1 MLIHYFVFRIVAS
14 HPNIREAVLELVS
27 AVTRCK
33 FEATDSVAD
42 EAVLASIL
50 MLLSLIIDSEAGL
63 ATLDDKSVCEMVEV
77 AFGML
82 FQGRVSGKK
91 KVYITL

>member
-1 MLIHYFVFRIVAS
+1 MLIHNIVAD
-14 HPNIREAVLELVS
+14 HPDIREAVLELVS

-50 MLLSLIIDSEAGL
+50 RLLSLIIHSEAGL
-63 ATLDDKSVCEMVEV
+63 ATLDDKSICEMVEV

-82 FQGRVSGKK
+82 FQGRVSGRKK
-91 KVYITL
+91 LYITH

>member
-1 MLIHYFVFRIVAS
+1 M
-14 HPNIREAVLELVS
+14 S

-50 MLLSLIIDSEAGL
+50 RLLSLIMSSEAGL

-82 FQGRVSGKK
+82 FQGRVSGRNTDSLSLTKRC
-91 KVYITL
+91 

>member
-1 MLIHYFVFRIVAS
+1 M
-14 HPNIREAVLELVS
+14 S

-50 MLLSLIIDSEAGL
+50 RLLSLIIDSEAGL

-91 KVYITL
+91 SSILLFKRI